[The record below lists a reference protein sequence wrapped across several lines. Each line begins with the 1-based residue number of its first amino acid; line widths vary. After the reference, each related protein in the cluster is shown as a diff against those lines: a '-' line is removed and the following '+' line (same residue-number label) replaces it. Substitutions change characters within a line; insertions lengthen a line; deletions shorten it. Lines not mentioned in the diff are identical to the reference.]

1 MEENNIVTTT
11 AETTVEKVYTFRKL
25 CAKDMPLLLRV
36 LKKIN
41 INKFI
46 DCFQSET
53 VKKVMADNKEDGNL
67 DIITGGAIVLE
78 LAQVIISGL
87 SDCTDDLFK
96 LLSETSNLSVKEVEN
111 LDFEV
116 ITEMIIDF
124 VKKEEFLGF
133 FKAVSKSI
141 Q

>member
-1 MEENNIVTTT
+1 MEENKIETTT
-11 AETTVEKVYTFRKL
+11 VETTVEKVYTFRRL
-25 CAKDMPLLLRV
+25 CAKDMPLLLKV
-36 LKKIN
+36 VKKIN
-41 INKFI
+41 VNKFVE
-46 DCFQSET
+46 CFQSET
-53 VKKVMADNKEDGNL
+53 VKKVMSNNKEDNNL
-67 DIITGGAIVLE
+67 DILTGGAIVLE
-78 LAQVIISGL
+78 IAQVIISGL

-124 VKKEEFLGF
+124 VKKEEFMGF
-133 FKAVSKSI
+133 FRAVSKLI

>member
-1 MEENNIVTTT
+1 
-11 AETTVEKVYTFRKL
+11 
-25 CAKDMPLLLRV
+25 
-36 LKKIN
+36 
-41 INKFI
+41 
-46 DCFQSET
+46 
-53 VKKVMADNKEDGNL
+53 MADNKEDGNL